1 VQIALTPVSQID
13 GLWIKRDDQTNALY
27 GGNKPRKLGAI
38 LDAARQAGAS
48 KLLTLGAA
56 GSHHVLATALFGTL
70 AGFEVHAVMVPQV
83 YSEHVS
89 LNMRTSMALGA
100 VVHPSANYLS
110 ATLRTALLACSR
122 DVFFV
127 TLGGSSALG
136 SLGYV
141 DAALELEQQ
150 IVRGELPEP
159 DEIVVALG
167 SGGTAA
173 GLACGLALTKLRTRV
188 VGVAIATPPWALR
201 MKSRRLI
208 RQIAKMRKQI
218 PVRDALARFSVER
231 GYVGAGYGH
240 PTEAA
245 HRALAWAKEGGLKLD
260 LTYTAKAC
268 AYALEAQKTKRVLY
282 WHTLSESVPKQNA
295 LSEVL
300 TIAQE
305 SELPATYRFLLIR
318 P

>member
-1 VQIALTPVSQID
+1 MD

-27 GGNKPRKLGAI
+27 GGNKPRKLVAI
-38 LDAARQAGAS
+38 LNAAKQAGAS

-56 GSHHVLATALFGTL
+56 GSHHVLATTLFGTL

-89 LNMRTSMALGA
+89 LNLRTSMALGA

-110 ATLRTALLACSR
+110 AALRTAFLAQVHAR

-150 IVRGELPEP
+150 IMRGELPEP

-173 GLACGLALTKLRTRV
+173 GLACGLSLTRLRTRV
-188 VGVAIATPPWALR
+188 VGVAIAAPPWALR
-201 MKSRRLI
+201 MKSRWLI
-208 RQIAKMRKQI
+208 RQIANMRSEV
-218 PVRDALARFSVER
+218 PVHDALARFSIER

-245 HRALAWAKEGGLKLD
+245 RSALTWAKEQGLKLD

-268 AYALEAQKTKRVLY
+268 AYALEAQKTKGVLY

-295 LSEVL
+295 LNEVL
-300 TIAQE
+300 RIAQE